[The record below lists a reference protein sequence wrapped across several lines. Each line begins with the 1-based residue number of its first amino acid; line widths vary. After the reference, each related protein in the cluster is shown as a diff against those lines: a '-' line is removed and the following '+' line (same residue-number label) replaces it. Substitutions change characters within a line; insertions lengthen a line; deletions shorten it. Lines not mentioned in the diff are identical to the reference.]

1 MMSRR
6 RCGNATAFPS
16 SCLSLFG
23 ISLPGVCI
31 VLWEHVKHQKA
42 LSPDIPTLVPD
53 TKHCEV
59 PKVLG
64 APNQHSATSQLK
76 LGKQASA
83 SASPLGFLKNFF
95 PLAVPLEHSAVAA
108 AIQLSRW
115 GTLAPYPMQIMLPRT
130 FVWWQTHNLKILL
143 MNCTEEP
150 FGAWSCVR
158 GSHVCL
164 YKSGTQ
170 LGLCSSNYATLFH
183 GCSQGY
189 LRSF

>member
-6 RCGNATAFPS
+6 QCANATAFPS

-59 PKVLG
+59 PKVLE
-64 APNQHSATSQLK
+64 APNQHSATSQLE

-83 SASPLGFLKNFF
+83 SAGPLGFFIFIFSPCCSAWALGRSRS
-95 PLAVPLEHSAVAA
+95 HSAVTLRHIGALPNA
-108 AIQLSRW
+108 NHAPEDICVVANTQAENSSDELYRRAIRRVKLCKRKSC
-115 GTLAPYPMQIMLPRT
+115 LP
-130 FVWWQTHNLKILL
+130 L
-143 MNCTEEP
+143 
-150 FGAWSCVR
+150 
-158 GSHVCL
+158 
-164 YKSGTQ
+164 
-170 LGLCSSNYATLFH
+170 
-183 GCSQGY
+183 
-189 LRSF
+189 